1 MLRLYGRRRKT
12 RLIACFSWSG
22 NTEALAELIQEQTG
36 GDLYKITTATPYTE
50 DYDALLAQAQEEQK
64 ANARP
69 ELDGQV
75 ENWEDYDVIFVGYP
89 NRRSDAPMEALTFLE
104 SYDFNGKTLIPFL
117 YQRQRR
123 VWKKP
128 LQCGEERLGGTN
140 PGRL

>member
-1 MLRLYGRRRKT
+1 MAGEEKRA
-12 RLIACFSWSG
+12 LIACFSWSG

-89 NRRSDAPMEALTFLE
+89 NRRSDAPMAALTFLE
-104 SYDFNGKTLIPFL
+104 SYDFNGKTLIPFCTNGSGVFGRSL
-117 YQRQRR
+117 SS
-123 VWKKP
+123 VEKSAW
-128 LQCGEERLGGTN
+128 GGTN